1 MFAGCVYYASLSAL
15 YLCHSRFKVSDS
27 YFVRGIA
34 IYISAWASKLLIF
47 TLVGKFEGLKSE
59 ISYRTDL
66 TPLFI
71 YSRNELSLNVL

>member
-15 YLCHSRFKVSDS
+15 YLYHSRFKVSDS
-27 YFVRGIA
+27 YFVQGIA

-59 ISYRTDL
+59 ISYSTDL

-71 YSRNELSLNVL
+71 YSRNELSLNIL